1 MSSPIPRRLLPHK
14 ASYAAYAGT
23 VNSVKTYATAVDL
36 SFVRFEPAK
45 QNAMTS
51 LGEMKNDRYL
61 LFIDAI
67 NSRPLGLVP
76 KMLDKV
82 VFSGATLSARKV
94 TACYGD
100 SAEVHHYEV
109 NLV

>member
-1 MSSPIPRRLLPHK
+1 MSSPIHRRLLPHK
-14 ASYAAYAGT
+14 ASYAAYTGT
-23 VNSVKTYATAVDL
+23 SGSVKTYATAVDM
-36 SFVRFEPAK
+36 SFVRFESAK

-61 LFIDAI
+61 LYIDCI

>member
-23 VNSVKTYATAVDL
+23 VNSVKTYSTAVDL
-36 SFVRFEPAK
+36 SFVRFESVK

-51 LGEMKNDRYL
+51 LGDMKNDRYL
-61 LFIDAI
+61 LIIDCI
-67 NSRPLGLVP
+67 NSRPLGVFP
-76 KMLDKV
+76 KALDKV
-82 VFSGATLSARKV
+82 AFDGATLTVRKV

-100 SAEVHHYEV
+100 GAAVHHYEV